1 MERLIEKL
9 NGKSA
14 LVRLIYQIVVIGMVF
29 WMFCT
34 VRDFPAVYVSKADAQ
49 LSKEELRSDMKH
61 IYAKLDSIEQH
72 LRNKR

>member
-1 MERLIEKL
+1 MQRL
-9 NGKSA
+9 NGKS
-14 LVRLIYQIVVIGMVF
+14 LIIQAVFQIVVVAILF

-34 VRDFPAVYVSKADAQ
+34 VRDFPALYVSKADAQ
-49 LSKEELRSDMKH
+49 ISKEELRSDMKH